1 MALGAHLIW
10 GLLPLYL
17 ELVRQVPA
25 FEFVGWR
32 ILFTVPFC
40 LLFLVLR
47 NQIGDF
53 RAAIAN
59 RAVLLP
65 LLLSSLLIAVNWTVY
80 VFAIQAGHVYAASF
94 GYYISPLMQVLAG
107 TVFLHERLSRPQW
120 LAVALAGIG
129 VVLLG
134 WGEFSVLWISLALAS
149 SWSAYGLIH
158 KLTPVGSLPGL
169 TIEATVL
176 VPGALAVAAWYAA
189 TPHGS
194 SMAIDLPTS
203 LLIAAGGLLTAIP
216 LLLFAIAARRMDFT
230 ILGMLQFLSPTLVFI
245 LGVTVYGK
253 ALGGWHMA
261 AFAIIWLAIGLFV
274 ADLWKRRRDPKD

>member
-47 NQIGDF
+47 GQVGEF

-65 LLLSSLLIAVNWTVY
+65 LLMSSVLIAVNWTVY

-120 LAVALAGIG
+120 LAVGLAGIG

-134 WGEFSVLWISLALAS
+134 WGELSVLWISLALAS
-149 SWSAYGLIH
+149 SWSAYGLIR

-194 SMAIDLPTS
+194 SMAVSLSTS

-253 ALGGWHMA
+253 PLDSWHLA

-274 ADLWKRRRDPKD
+274 ADLWKRRREPKV